1 MKTKQSI
8 AVGAIAVTVLLGLG
22 GCGSMDTRQK
32 DTAAG
37 AGIGALGGAALIG
50 GPVGVIGGAAAGA
63 VVGDEVGKGK

>member
-1 MKTKQSI
+1 MKTIRSI
-8 AVGAIAVTVLLGLG
+8 AVGTVVVAVLLGLG
-22 GCGSMDTRQK
+22 GCGSMDTRQQ

-63 VVGDEVGKGK
+63 VIGDEVGKGK